1 MRIKYRVS
9 EFTRDDFRTG
19 CSNKNKNLAHHVPIN
34 TACLNKHENL
44 VQGVPINMRIYSSEM
59 LPLILEIKL
68 RKTGHVK
75 YQIKGFLLLKGKLF
89 CYFINLNR
97 NNIT

>member
-44 VQGVPINMRIYSSEM
+44 VQGVPIHD
-59 LPLILEIKL
+59 ILVQGVPIKL
-68 RKTGHVK
+68 RKAGNVK
-75 YQIKGFLLLKGKLF
+75 YQIKGFLLMKGKLF

>member
-19 CSNKNKNLAHHVPIN
+19 CSNKNLAHHVPIN

-44 VQGVPINMRIYSSEM
+44 VQGVPINMRIYTSEM

-68 RKTGHVK
+68 RKAGHVNDGE
-75 YQIKGFLLLKGKLF
+75 IVLLFHKLKP
-89 CYFINLNR
+89 
-97 NNIT
+97 